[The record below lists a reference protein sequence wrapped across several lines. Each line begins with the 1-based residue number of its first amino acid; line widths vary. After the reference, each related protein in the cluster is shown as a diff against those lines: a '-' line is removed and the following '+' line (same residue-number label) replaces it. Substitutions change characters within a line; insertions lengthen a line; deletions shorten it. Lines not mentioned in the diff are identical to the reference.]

1 MLFVKQNITMLNT
14 VKTIILLFV
23 SVVFINPDSLLY
35 SQTTGGGYSNA
46 FLLRDVGARAI
57 SMGGAYTAIAN
68 DPTALYFNPA
78 GLVDLS
84 DRPAFV
90 SAFSILEHM
99 RTHSALCWG
108 QKITDEIGLAAG
120 INAFTSG
127 SFISRD
133 IRNTH
138 IKHISAFDY
147 SLSFAAS
154 YNLEYA
160 ATGVTLKYI
169 ANTLQGM
176 EYGMSGFAVD
186 FGSKFNILDLFS
198 FGLVL
203 QNVGSYTSWD
213 GTPEENNYLPFTIKT
228 GLAFEIAL
236 NENEYNTRS
245 TLTGEEETLLAPATR
260 YAIIDLDAKF
270 VQYEKCPTISVGIE
284 IVPHEVIA
292 FRGGID
298 IFGSNL
304 GENQLFPL
312 NHWGAGVSLRPQLE
326 ELPFVS
332 HIDYAI
338 TSDYLSNKKISHNIS
353 LFFEF

>member
-78 GLVDLS
+78 GLADLS

-176 EYGMSGFAVD
+176 DYGMSGFAVD

-213 GTPEENNYLPFTIKT
+213 GTPEENNYLPFTI
-228 GLAFEIAL
+228 
-236 NENEYNTRS
+236 NN
-245 TLTGEEETLLAPATR
+245 
-260 YAIIDLDAKF
+260 
-270 VQYEKCPTISVGIE
+270 
-284 IVPHEVIA
+284 
-292 FRGGID
+292 
-298 IFGSNL
+298 
-304 GENQLFPL
+304 
-312 NHWGAGVSLRPQLE
+312 
-326 ELPFVS
+326 
-332 HIDYAI
+332 
-338 TSDYLSNKKISHNIS
+338 
-353 LFFEF
+353 